1 MRSAE
6 ILENR
11 RQYHIFEGFS
21 LQTWLPKW
29 LQNTLKMASE
39 NAPRKRSKN
48 KPSKYLKIDPRMPPK
63 TPQESPRRPKDA
75 SRRPQAPPK
84 TAPGPS
90 KDAPGSAQGAARAS
104 KGASGSPQDP
114 PRRPPRSDFLPG
126 PFQKADLGS
135 IRGRFGVSFGTFLIR
150 FGTEVGSKLSQH
162 VCNFEVLFF

>member
-6 ILENR
+6 ILQHR

-21 LQTWLPKW
+21 LPTWLPKW
-29 LQNTLKMASE
+29 LQNTLKMVSE

-104 KGASGSPQDP
+104 KGASESPQDP

-126 PFQKADLGS
+126 PPPE
-135 IRGRFGVSFGTFLIR
+135 GRFGLDLGPFWGQFWDVFD
-150 FGTEVGSKLSQH
+150 
-162 VCNFEVLFF
+162 

>member
-1 MRSAE
+1 MRCAE
-6 ILENR
+6 ILETQ
-11 RQYHIFEGFS
+11 RQYHMFEGVS

-104 KGASGSPQDP
+104 KGAL
-114 PRRPPRSDFLPG
+114 RVAPRSAQEASKIGFSPRTPPG
-126 PFQKADLGS
+126 
-135 IRGRFGVSFGTFLIR
+135 GRFGLDLEPFWGQFGDVFD
-150 FGTEVGSKLSQH
+150 
-162 VCNFEVLFF
+162 